1 MRSPAANNGSKT
13 TTRRNLL
20 APNRSA
26 SRHGLGRQVRTGKPK
41 IPPTS
46 LELWQRRGL
55 TRREAE
61 VLRWLAIGKTNPE
74 IGIILGIS
82 RLTVKT
88 HAAHIFAKL
97 DVETRTAASLRAM
110 ELLRDTGASS

>member
-1 MRSPAANNGSKT
+1 MSATAI
-13 TTRRNLL
+13 
-20 APNRSA
+20 RSA
-26 SRHGLGRQVRTGKPK
+26 SGRARGRQAGNRKPAK
-41 IPPTS
+41 LPPTS
-46 LELWQRRGL
+46 LELWQRRGF

-61 VLRWLAIGKTNPE
+61 VLGWLTIGKTNPE

-88 HAAHIFAKL
+88 HVAHIFAKL

-110 ELLRDTGASS
+110 ELLRDAGAES